1 VKSRRPVNS
10 NVRRFVFGKVSKAV
24 SKSQYSQSLKGE
36 FMNTREKIEK
46 TSLTASMLIA
56 VSGATLLGAWAQTK
70 NEGDKQ
76 PALRST
82 IAFVSSRHDP
92 EADPAVD
99 AQRAWLAAEI
109 YLIDGDGS
117 NPRRLTEN
125 TYADGFPALSPD
137 GTRIV
142 FDSNRLRAEGE
153 AFNTSDLFV
162 MNADGTGQT
171 PLVRGSSATWSPD
184 GRKIAFHA
192 SASGTGQ
199 PINALPGA
207 ATTDSDIF
215 VMNVDDFLKNRTPR
229 KNITNNPAA
238 IDDDPDWSPKGQ
250 KIVFTSHAITDN
262 TDNHVTAEIYM
273 IDADGTGKPTR
284 LTNNAE
290 EERAPSWSP
299 DGKRIVFMCRRGGSD
314 LEICVMNADGTGQVQ
329 LTDNTI
335 GDLTPSWSPDGK
347 KIVFHR
353 RIGGRGQFQLI
364 LINADGSGEKQLTF
378 PPGLNAFPNWGE
390 LRVRAPAK

>member
-1 VKSRRPVNS
+1 
-10 NVRRFVFGKVSKAV
+10 
-24 SKSQYSQSLKGE
+24 
-36 FMNTREKIEK
+36 MNTRKKIEK
-46 TSLTASMLIA
+46 AALAALVIIA
-56 VSGATLLGAWAQTK
+56 VMSAALLGAWAQPR
-70 NEGDKQ
+70 NRGEKQ
-76 PALRST
+76 TVLRST
-82 IAFVSSRHDP
+82 IAFVSTRHDP
-92 EADPAVD
+92 LADPAVD
-99 AQRAWLAAEI
+99 PMRAWLAAEI
-109 YLIDGDGS
+109 YLMDGDGT

-125 TYADGFPALSPD
+125 SYADGLPSLSPD

-142 FDSNRLRAEGE
+142 FDSNRLRAAGE
-153 AFNTSDLFV
+153 PFNTSDLFV
-162 MNADGTGQT
+162 MNADGTGQK

-184 GRKIAFHA
+184 GGKIAFHA

-199 PINALPGA
+199 PINFLPGA

-215 VMNVDDFLKNRTPR
+215 VMNVDDFLKNRARP

-238 IDDDPDWSPKGQ
+238 IDDDPDWAPKGQ
-250 KIVFTSHAITDN
+250 KIIFTSHAVTDN
-262 TDNHVTAEIYM
+262 TNNHVTGEIYL
-273 IDADGTGKPTR
+273 IDANGTGKPIR

-299 DGKRIVFMCRRGGSD
+299 DGRRIVFCCRRGGSD

-329 LTDNTI
+329 LTNNTI

-353 RIGGRGQFQLI
+353 RVGERGQFQLI
-364 LINADGSGEKQLTF
+364 LINADGTGEKQLTF

-390 LRVRAPAK
+390 VRDREPAR

>member
-1 VKSRRPVNS
+1 
-10 NVRRFVFGKVSKAV
+10 
-24 SKSQYSQSLKGE
+24 
-36 FMNTREKIEK
+36 MNTRKKIEK
-46 TSLTASMLIA
+46 AALAASMLIA
-56 VSGATLLGAWAQTK
+56 VSGAALLGAQTQK
-70 NEGDKQ
+70 DSDKHSG
-76 PALRST
+76 LRST

-109 YLIDGDGS
+109 YLMDGDGS
-117 NPRRLTEN
+117 NVRRVTEN
-125 TYADGFPALSPD
+125 AYSDGFPALSPD

-153 AFNTSDLFV
+153 PFNTSDLFV

-171 PLVRGSSATWSPD
+171 SLVRGSSATWSPD
-184 GRKIAFHA
+184 GKRIAFHA
-192 SASGTGQ
+192 SASGTSK
-199 PINALPGA
+199 PINQLPGA

-215 VMNVDDFLKNRTPR
+215 VMNIADFLKNRARP

-250 KIVFTSHAITDN
+250 KIIFTRHAVTDN
-262 TDNHVTAEIYM
+262 TDNHVTAEIYV
-273 IDADGTGKPTR
+273 IDAEGKNKPTR
-284 LTNNAE
+284 LTNNTE

-299 DGKRIVFMCRRGGSD
+299 DGKRIVFSCRRGGPD
-314 LEICVMNADGTGQVQ
+314 FEICVMNADGTGQVQ

-364 LINADGSGEKQLTF
+364 LINADGTDEKQLTS

-390 LRVRAPAK
+390 VRASAK